1 MDAHKAGE
9 VRRNRVFNR
18 EEQGRAQALEE
29 LKELMRLED
38 NDFQWHDEAAC
49 KGLPSDTFFL
59 PIGGSPQRKA
69 AAVAVCNTCPVK
81 KRCLDWAI
89 NNHVTHGI
97 WGGKSE
103 RERRIVARSR
113 GIIIREEMQ

>member
-18 EEQGRAQALEE
+18 EEQRRAQALEE